1 MAKSSTS
8 AAPASAAALAGSG
21 EHYAIVVDGGRQ
33 YRVSEGQEF
42 EIDFRHLAPGSELV
56 FERVLA
62 ISKGGKLTLGKP
74 VVKGATV
81 KAAVI
86 GPVQGDKIYVQ
97 KFARRKNYRRRT
109 ATVRWRQ
116 RFGSPRSPAEC
127 FYSKPCSTAGAGPAG
142 GIDVALHSWLC
153 GTDRRR

>member
-1 MAKSSTS
+1 VSFIMAKSVTS
-8 AAPASAAALAGSG
+8 AAPASAATLAGSG

-33 YRVSEGQEF
+33 YRVAEGQEF

-62 ISKGGKLTLGKP
+62 ISKDGKLTIGKP

-81 KAAVI
+81 KASVI
-86 GPVQGDKIYVQ
+86 GPVLGDKIYVQ

-109 ATVRWRQ
+109 GHRSISTKVRIA
-116 RFGSPRSPAEC
+116 SI
-127 FYSKPCSTAGAGPAG
+127 AG
-142 GIDVALHSWLC
+142 
-153 GTDRRR
+153 